1 MDVKLRIDEVLKNK
15 NMTQVDLSKRVNKSK
30 IEVNY
35 WCMNKNQPFLDTLS
49 EIEKVLKV
57 RIADLI
63 SE

>member
-1 MDVKLRIDEVLKNK
+1 MDVKLRIDEGLKNK

-30 IEVNY
+30 IAVNY
-35 WCMNKNQPFLDTLS
+35 WYMNKNQPSLDTLS

-57 RIADLI
+57 RITDLI